1 MTTLITRLMPA
12 PLLLFLAVLLGTA
25 CTINIGSPDEPAEA
39 PQSEATAAPTQARER
54 PTMPPASPG
63 PTQQAPPE
71 FRALANADWL
81 EQSDRTTFQAL
92 ETLPWIQDGL
102 SHAEARAAQNLLY
115 TAVNDGQTL
124 QLLLGLQWTT
134 DAITPPEAKA
144 IEAMMHMSK
153 RDKTI
158 SRAVLA
164 MPFLESVEEADAL
177 LIQGLNGLHHRNAL
191 DPFLAHSTIAD
202 GIADH
207 EVVKALAATTLTDD
221 VQLARVL
228 LPGNATVE
236 TIQTATNRTPDL
248 SISIVRAGDHR
259 PTESTLVIEESVRY
273 VENFMDAP
281 LPTNHIVVL
290 LDDGAIIDGFSGVNY
305 GQAIAYTRQ
314 GEDGSDREKL
324 YFTLGMTHEI
334 AHYFWRGSEDWLDE
348 GMANTIEHTFGR
360 MLNMTPSLL
369 RTNQEGCT
377 TTSLQALIQIDP
389 ASHQPEFLCNYY
401 LGERLFKDLQDSM
414 GEQPFKAA
422 AQELYQ
428 LTLTARGNEITAGIE
443 EVSQAFDSKTDLVH
457 THWAGSPPVTAR
469 TGNPQPRSRP
479 ETTEG
484 PTTPAQA
491 PTLVP
496 IPVSAINLAP
506 TETPGTPAPTRP
518 PRRIWPTATPT
529 PTPGPPVTPTP
540 TPTPRPTQTPTPHAD
555 SEPYAHAHGH
565 ARAATHPHALRQLR
579 MARIHDPIPARL
591 GRNPRRGPHHFHR
604 PGGRPS
610 HGNRPPPRPARF
622 IPGRIRRPIQERVLP
637 PGQILAPLRGNIG
650 PRRVHPRRQRHNRH
664 VHKEERRRQ
673 LQRGRNHLPAAV
685 QLLPR
690 EEHGLLHNHDHLPRR
705 PDQMGTAPRPDPRQL
720 QGTAAPGI
728 TPCKP
733 APATMEVSLPPK
745 P

>member
-1 MTTLITRLMPA
+1 MPA

-102 SHAEARAAQNLLY
+102 SHAEARAAQHLLY

-177 LIQGLNGLHHRNAL
+177 LTQGLNGLHHRNAL

-305 GQAIAYTRQ
+305 GQAIAYTKQ
-314 GEDGSDREKL
+314 GEDGSDREKM

-334 AHYFWRGSEDWLDE
+334 AHYYWRSSEDWLDE

-360 MLNMTPSLL
+360 MLHMPPGML

-401 LGERLFKDLQDSM
+401 LGERLFKELQETM

-457 THWAGSPPVTAR
+457 THWAGSPPVTTR

-479 ETTEG
+479 DTTEG

-540 TPTPRPTQTPTPHAD
+540 TPTPRPTQTPTPTPTPSPTPTPTATPVPPPTLTLFDNSAWHEYTILYPHGWAVTPGVDLTTFTDPEDDHRMEIGRHLVQHDSSLGEFADQYRKEFFRLARSWHHFEETSARGVFIPAGNAIIATFTRKKDAD
-555 SEPYAHAHGH
+555 SCNEDGITYLLRSRYFPVRSMGYSITMTICLSGL
-565 ARAATHPHALRQLR
+565 ARWEQ
-579 MARIHDPIPARL
+579 
-591 GRNPRRGPHHFHR
+591 PRDQILDSFR
-604 PGGRPS
+604 
-610 HGNRPPPRPARF
+610 
-622 IPGRIRRPIQERVLP
+622 ELP
-637 PGQILAPLRGNIG
+637 PQ
-650 PRRVHPRRQRHNRH
+650 
-664 VHKEERRRQ
+664 E
-673 LQRGRNHLPAAV
+673 
-685 QLLPR
+685 
-690 EEHGLLHNHDHLPRR
+690 
-705 PDQMGTAPRPDPRQL
+705 
-720 QGTAAPGI
+720 
-728 TPCKP
+728 
-733 APATMEVSLPPK
+733 
-745 P
+745 